1 MILWLLLAAFIVLA
15 DQILKILVSSNME
28 LFESFTL
35 VPYLF
40 NITYV
45 QNKGAAFSIFSN
57 YTWVLAI
64 ISLIFS
70 AVLLIY
76 IIVKKPKHKLLMLS
90 LIMIFA
96 GALGNAIDRIF
107 LGYVIDYIETAFIDF
122 PIFNLADISITVG
135 AVLLI
140 VYEMF
145 FDREKKDE

>member
-28 LFESFTL
+28 LFESFAL

-76 IIVKKPKHKLLMLS
+76 IIVKRPKHKLLMLS

-135 AVLLI
+135 AALLI
-140 VYEMF
+140 VYEIF
-145 FDREKKDE
+145 FDREK